1 MLQMPN
7 KKKIVYGISIVTL
20 LTLVL
25 LAIFWK
31 KILPVNQNDNRIEV
45 KTDLPDIL
53 KKGKLVILA
62 ENSSTSYF
70 LYRNKKMGFEYEI
83 LKEFADELGLKLEV
97 KVVHD
102 LDSMNI
108 KLNDGEG
115 DIIACNY
122 TYTKDRLSEIQFSEP
137 FLVTP
142 QVLVQRKPEG
152 WQKMKEAELNEKM
165 IRSPEQLATKEVHV
179 WRNSSYFKRLMH
191 LQEEIGDTIYIEE
204 VDGYVGTDE
213 LIEMVAEGMIDY
225 TVAEENIAKA
235 NDKYYTNLD
244 ISTIISAKQKIC
256 FGLRKDNPLLKARLD
271 AWLIQ
276 FKKKKTYEYLSK
288 KYFDQTKL
296 ITSYDFTPA
305 NLRRG
310 EISPYDAIFK
320 KEAEKYGID
329 WRLPAS
335 IAYHESRFNPNARG
349 FGGSYG
355 IMQFMPGTGPKYG
368 VYPHS
373 SPEVQI
379 AGGLK
384 KLSKDFASWNEIPDP
399 VQRYKFSLATYN
411 AGKGHVE
418 DAQRLAKKK
427 GLNPLIW
434 DDNVEKMMLNLGK
447 QEYYRDPVVKFGAHH
462 GTLTHRYVREIYARY
477 EEWRS
482 IYK

>member
-1 MLQMPN
+1 MN
-7 KKKIVYGISIVTL
+7 KKKQLFLVGIVVTL
-20 LTLVL
+20 LTVL
-25 LAIFWK
+25 LFAVFWK
-31 KILPVNQNDNRIEV
+31 NIILIQTPQEETLI
-45 KTDLPDIL
+45 TGDLPDIL
-53 KKGKLVILA
+53 KNGKLVVLA

-83 LKEFADELGLKLEV
+83 LKEFADELGLKLEI

-108 KLNDGEG
+108 KLNNGEG
-115 DIIACNY
+115 DLIACNY
-122 TYTKDRLSEIQFSEP
+122 TYTKDRLSEIEFSEP
-137 FLVTP
+137 FILTP

-152 WQKMKEAELNEKM
+152 WQKMKETELNEKI
-165 IRSPEQLATKEVHV
+165 IRSPEQLAAKEVHV
-179 WRNSSYFKRLMH
+179 WRNSSYFKRLAH

-204 VDGYVGTDE
+204 VNGYVGTDE

-235 NDKYYTNLD
+235 NDKYYDNLD
-244 ISTIISAKQKIC
+244 ISTTLSVKQKIC
-256 FGLRKDNPLLKARLD
+256 FGLRKENPLLKARLD
-271 AWLIQ
+271 SWLVQ
-276 FKKKKTYEYLSK
+276 FKKKKTYEYLNK
-288 KYFDQTKL
+288 KYFDQKKL
-296 ITSYDFTPA
+296 INSYSFTPA

-320 KEAEKYGID
+320 KEADKYDID

-335 IAYHESRFNPNARG
+335 IAYHESRFNTNARG

-368 VYPHS
+368 VYPNS

-384 KLSKDFASWNEIPDP
+384 KLSKDFASWSEVPDP
-399 VQRYKFSLATYN
+399 IQRYKFTLATYN

-427 GLNPLIW
+427 GLNPLVW

-462 GTLTHRYVREIYARY
+462 GTLTHRYVRDIYARF

>member
-1 MLQMPN
+1 MN
-7 KKKIVYGISIVTL
+7 KKKQLFLVGIVVTL
-20 LTLVL
+20 LTVL
-25 LAIFWK
+25 LFAVFWK
-31 KILPVNQNDNRIEV
+31 NIILIQTPQEETLI
-45 KTDLPDIL
+45 TGDLPDIL
-53 KKGKLVILA
+53 KNGKLVVLA

-83 LKEFADELGLKLEV
+83 LKEFADELGLKLEI

-108 KLNDGEG
+108 KLNNGEG
-115 DIIACNY
+115 DLIACNY
-122 TYTKDRLSEIQFSEP
+122 TYTKDRLSEIEFSEP
-137 FLVTP
+137 FILTP

-152 WQKMKEAELNEKM
+152 WQKMKETELNEKI
-165 IRSPEQLATKEVHV
+165 IRSPEQLAAKEVHV
-179 WRNSSYFKRLMH
+179 WRNSSYFKRLTH

-204 VDGYVGTDE
+204 VNGYVGTDE

-225 TVAEENIAKA
+225 TVTEENIAKA
-235 NDKYYTNLD
+235 NDKYYDNLD
-244 ISTIISAKQKIC
+244 ISTTLSVKQKIC
-256 FGLRKDNPLLKARLD
+256 FGLRKENPLLKARLD
-271 AWLIQ
+271 TWLVQ
-276 FKKKKTYEYLSK
+276 FKKKKTYNYLCK
-288 KYFDQTKL
+288 KYFDQKKL
-296 ITSYDFTPA
+296 INSYSFTPA
-305 NLRRG
+305 NLKRG

-320 KEAEKYGID
+320 KEADKYDID

-335 IAYHESRFNPNARG
+335 IAYHESRFNTNARG

-368 VYPHS
+368 VYPNS

-384 KLSKDFASWNEIPDP
+384 KLSKDFASWSEVPNPI
-399 VQRYKFSLATYN
+399 QRYKFTLATYN

-418 DAQRLAKKK
+418 DAQRLAMKK
-427 GLNPLIW
+427 GLNPLVW

-462 GTLTHRYVREIYARY
+462 GTLTHRYVREIYARF